1 MKFLKDSAYEKLD
14 DYSCCYPLFDI
25 IFRECPDGIVY
36 KDKNLNYI
44 SANPA
49 FCTFFGIKNF
59 SNIAGKKD
67 FPFLSEKNKKMV
79 IDINRDVA
87 ESMQS
92 TSYVISVNIEGKEAF
107 LNVTTTPIIIKNSF
121 EGNVS
126 IIKDITQ
133 EEFVKEQFV
142 QKHCKLKSFLENI
155 PMLIYMHDK
164 NLNYIDG
171 TKDSLDFVTKGYD
184 AKRDILIDVEQ
195 TKEESRQDKTF
206 VIENNKVLECEKNF
220 KDVNGTP
227 HWYKI
232 YKVPMN
238 DVNGDVSGVI
248 TIVNNI
254 DLEKRLQFQKDA
266 FVATLGHDLKNPTVA
281 QIRSLELLLSG
292 TFGELNS
299 DQKEIVEMLLDSCRY
314 MSGMLSSLLATYRD
328 CSGTIK
334 LNYSEFSLSDLVSE
348 CVAEMLYVAKDKEI
362 SISIE
367 NIFKNSIICADRV
380 QIKRVVMNLLTN
392 AIKYAYNNTPL
403 KLIINSNNGEASFA
417 FTNKSPYISEE
428 KQKSIYGQYV
438 TFTTGNSNLGV
449 GLGLYASK
457 KIIEAHNGEM
467 FLSSSEDNT
476 NTFGF
481 NIPIKQVSHNKE
493 NRVYF

>member
-1 MKFLKDSAYEKLD
+1 MKCLKNLDYEKIGN
-14 DYSCCYPLFDI
+14 YSCCRPLFDI
-25 IFRECPDGIVY
+25 IFKECPDGIVY
-36 KDKNLNYI
+36 KDKDFNYI
-44 SANPA
+44 SANPS
-49 FCTFFGIKNF
+49 FCTFFGIENF
-59 SNIAGKKD
+59 SNIVGKKD
-67 FPFLSEKNKKMV
+67 FPFLSEKNKKIV
-79 IDINRDVA
+79 NDINKDVA
-87 ESMQS
+87 DTMQPIN
-92 TSYVISVNIEGKEAF
+92 YMLSVNLKGNHSI
-107 LNVTTTPIIIKNSF
+107 LNVTTTPIIIKNKF

-133 EEFVKEQFV
+133 EEILKEQFV

-164 NLNYIDG
+164 NLNYITG
-171 TKDSLDFVTKGYD
+171 TKNSLDFLTRGHDTKKD
-184 AKRDILIDVEQ
+184 ITIDIEKTRD
-195 TKEESRQDKTF
+195 ESRQDNKF
-206 VIENNKVLECEKNF
+206 VISNNEILETEKKF
-220 KDVNGTP
+220 EDINGSP

-232 YKVPMN
+232 FKVPMN
-238 DVNGDVSGVI
+238 DIDGNVNGVI
-248 TIVNNI
+248 TIANNI
-254 DLEKRLQFQKDA
+254 DIEKRLQFQKDA

-292 TFGELNS
+292 TFGELNPE
-299 DQKEIVEMLLDSCRY
+299 QKEIIEMLLDSCRY

-328 CSGTIK
+328 CSGTIQ

-348 CVAEMLYVAKDKEI
+348 CVAEMLYVAKDKGI

-367 NIFKNSIICADRV
+367 DLFKNSIISADRV
-380 QIKRVVMNLLTN
+380 QIKRVIMNLLTN
-392 AIKYAYNNTPL
+392 AIKYAYSNTPL
-403 KLIINSNNGEASFA
+403 KLAINSNNGEASFA

-457 KIIEAHNGEM
+457 KIIEAHNGKM
-467 FLSSSEDNT
+467 FLSSSEDDT

-481 NIPIKQVSHNKE
+481 NIPIKQVSHNKA